1 MIDKNM
7 AGVDTFLNEA
17 AIGEAERVMEMIK
30 DTITVPAATAT
41 AYQWALSNIDPSTR
55 EELKEAV
62 IDYLIVQHE
71 VS

>member
-1 MIDKNM
+1 
-7 AGVDTFLNEA
+7 
-17 AIGEAERVMEMIK
+17 MEMIR
-30 DTITVPAATAT
+30 DTITVPAAAAT

-71 VS
+71 VSLEMSEKNIIVPPTPPE